1 MADPV
6 GVKARASQPGELER
20 LVADVARAR
29 LSRREFIGRAAALGV
44 SAAGITAL
52 LAACGTSTTS
62 ETTVQTEHVSSPATK
77 PDKLYFFNWVDY
89 SSPKALKKFEKTYG
103 IKVVESYYDGN
114 EELTAKLKAGA
125 SGYDVILPT
134 DFWVTIL
141 YKTGLLHPLDV
152 SLLPNLK
159 YVEPAFL
166 HPNFDPG
173 KGTVDDPKYSVPY
186 MFGTTGCGVR
196 TDKVPEGMT
205 SWTKLFPPAGEQY
218 KGQIAMLADSR
229 EVLAV
234 GLFVVGKSPNTTD
247 QADLDLATE
256 KLIEQKPLVMKYDS
270 NTPRRTMISG
280 NPLTHCWDGDAVM
293 AKRSVGAALIDYVLP
308 DEGYMVWVDGM
319 AIPKTAP
326 NPYWAHKFLNF
337 MLDPQNAAEN
347 ANYIGYQTAVAA
359 AADLVTDPIQRAMRP
374 TAEQLAKGVIPID
387 LGAFSRNYD
396 AAWEKV
402 KSA

>member
-1 MADPV
+1 MVDRYENKPEPA
-6 GVKARASQPGELER
+6 GRGKLEA
-20 LVADVARAR
+20 LVNEVAHGR
-29 LSRREFIGRAAALGV
+29 LSRREFIARAAALGV
-44 SAAGITAL
+44 SASALGAL
-52 LAACGTSTTS
+52 LAACGTKQET
-62 ETTVQTEHVSSPATK
+62 ETTGQLQHLSPPASK
-77 PDKLYFFNWVDY
+77 PAKLYFYNWTDY
-89 SSPKALKKFEKTYG
+89 SSPKALKDFEKAYG

-141 YKTGLLHPLDV
+141 FKTGLLYPLDL

-159 YVEPAFL
+159 YAEPAFL

-173 KGTVDDPKYSVPY
+173 KGTASDPKYSVPY

-205 SWTKLFPPAGEQY
+205 SWSKLFPPAGDPY
-218 KGQIAMLADSR
+218 KGRIAMLADSR

-234 GLFVVGKSPNTTD
+234 GLFVVGKSPNTTL
-247 QADLDLATE
+247 QADLDLATA
-256 KLIEQKPLVMKYDS
+256 KLIEQKPLVAKYDS
-270 NTPRRTMISG
+270 NTPRRTMIAG

-293 AKRSVGAALIDYVLP
+293 AKRAVGASLVDYALP

-326 NPYWAHKFLNF
+326 NPYWAHKFLDF
-337 MLDPQNAAEN
+337 MLDPRNAAEN
-347 ANYIGYQTAVAA
+347 ANYIGYQSAVAA
-359 AADLVTDPIQRAMRP
+359 TVPLVTDPIQRALRP
-374 TAEQLAKGVIPID
+374 TSEQLAKGVVPID
-387 LGAFSRNYD
+387 LGAFSRAYD
-396 AAWEKV
+396 TAWEKV